1 MIIQIDIMGGSERL
15 VYNLALNLDRKIF
28 SPSIA
33 WFNGDKRIED
43 FKNLNIPL
51 YHVPKI
57 KRFDFSTMQML
68 GNIIKDNNI
77 HIVNAHHF
85 MSMVYSFYGCKM
97 RNRGRLIYTE
107 HSEWEIEKI
116 RWRWKQ
122 IGSFLL
128 KRTDRAV
135 GVSEAVSKQISTQ
148 FSMDYSKI
156 VTIQNGVDLI
166 TDSNPI
172 KKATIRKKLDIADNE
187 KVIGIVANFRK
198 VKNHIFFLKAFDELV
213 KDFNNIKLLLV
224 GQGLEDD
231 LENSEKEIRNF
242 VAQNDL
248 DKKVMFLGYRSDIPD
263 ILAIMDI
270 FCLTSFKEGLPI
282 SLIEAMAAG
291 LPVVGTNVDGIKDVI
306 IPGRNGFLVQ
316 INDVERLKNVLITL
330 LHDAPLRRKFGEESK
345 FIATSIYSLKRCI
358 NKYQD
363 LFLSVLRDNNGLHW
377 RKRLKGTT

>member
-1 MIIQIDIMGGSERL
+1 MKKVLANKINILFVIIQIDIMGGSERL
-15 VYNLALNLDRKIF
+15 VHNLALNLDRKIF

-77 HIVNAHHF
+77 DIVNAHHF
-85 MSMVYSFYGCKM
+85 MSLVYSFYGCKIKK
-97 RNRGRLIYTE
+97 RAKLIYTE

-122 IGSFLL
+122 IGSYLL
-128 KRTDRAV
+128 NRTDGTI
-135 GVSEAVSKQISTQ
+135 GVSDAVSKHIQKKFKTNDAKT
-148 FSMDYSKI
+148 F
-156 VTIQNGVDLI
+156 TILNGVALDAFTSSTEKNVL
-166 TDSNPI
+166 
-172 KKATIRKKLDIADNE
+172 RKKLSIANNE

-198 VKNHIFFLKAFDELV
+198 IKNHIFLLKAFDELV
-213 KDFNNIKLLLV
+213 RVFNHVKLLLI

-231 LENSEKEIRNF
+231 PENSEQEIRNF
-242 VAQNDL
+242 INEKGL
-248 DKKVMFLGYRSDIPD
+248 SKNILLLGYRCDIPD
-263 ILAIMDI
+263 LLRIMDI

-291 LPVVGTNVDGIKDVI
+291 LPVIGTDVEGIRDVI
-306 IPGRNGFLVQ
+306 IPNRNGFLVQ
-316 INDVERLKNVLITL
+316 IGDAKELKNALHTLIR
-330 LHDAPLRRKFGEESK
+330 DESLRQKFGQESK
-345 FIATSIYSLKRCI
+345 SLAKGSYSLDICI
-358 NKYQD
+358 NMYQD
-363 LFLSVLRDNNGLHW
+363 LFLEI
-377 RKRLKGTT
+377 LKK